1 MLNSGADVEDISLQ
15 SKIDVLSE
23 EQVLI
28 QDSAVAFIAG
38 DPELKRV
45 RANRFAQP
53 GFDRALWR
61 EVAAAGWLGFLVPEE
76 EGGVGLGF
84 ADLSLVL
91 IQLGK
96 GLTPVP
102 FVATAVLAARIL
114 GRADDAAL
122 RAELLPRLI
131 GGDWLPALAWQEAR
145 ATLDANA
152 RQVVCNGGTLNGR
165 KRFVPDAGGADAFI
179 VSAAEAGG
187 TALYL
192 VDRDAPGLT
201 LEFEQRVD
209 GGFFGHLQLVDT
221 PVGARLVGPERGE
234 AALAA
239 ALDEARF
246 AASAELLGVMTRAL
260 EISVDYLKQRVQFD
274 KPIGSFQALQHKAV
288 DLFIQS
294 EVARS
299 VVLQTAALF
308 DADADARRR
317 AVAASQVK
325 ARCSDAALKIGKEA
339 IQLHGGIGYTD
350 EANIGLY
357 LKKAMYLGAWLGSAS
372 AHRARYADLT
382 LGAAQ

>member
-1 MLNSGADVEDISLQ
+1 MEDISLQ

-23 EQVLI
+23 DQRLI
-28 QDSAVAFIAG
+28 QDSAVAFIAA
-38 DPELKRV
+38 DAELKRV
-45 RANRFAQP
+45 RANRFVQP
-53 GFDRALWR
+53 GFDRGLWS
-61 EVAAAGWLGFLVPEE
+61 EVAEAGWLGFVIPEE
-76 EGGVGLGF
+76 HGGVGLGF
-84 ADLSLVL
+84 SDLALVL

-102 FVATAVLAARIL
+102 FVATAVLAAGAL
-114 GRADDAAL
+114 SRAWDTGLRDDY
-122 RAELLPRLI
+122 LPRLI
-131 GGDWLPALAWQEAR
+131 SGEWLPALAWQEAR
-145 ATLDANA
+145 AGLDAA
-152 RQVVCNGGTLNGR
+152 AHQLVCRAGRLSGR
-165 KRFVPDAGGADAFI
+165 KLFVPDAGGADAFI

-209 GGFFGHLQLVDT
+209 GGFFGHLQLADT
-221 PVGARLVGPERGE
+221 PVSGCLAGPDQGE
-234 AALAA
+234 AVVAA
-239 ALDEARF
+239 ALEEARL

-260 EISVDYLKQRVQFD
+260 EITVDYLKQRVQFD

-294 EVARS
+294 EISRS

-308 DADADARRR
+308 DRDTDSRRR

-325 ARCSDAALKIGKEA
+325 ARCSDAALKIGKDA

-357 LKKAMYLGAWLGSAS
+357 LKKAMVLGAWLGSAS
-372 AHRARYADLT
+372 AHRARYAELT

>member
-1 MLNSGADVEDISLQ
+1 MEDISLQ
-15 SKIDVLSE
+15 AKIDVLTE

-28 QDSAVAFIAG
+28 QDSAVAFIAR
-38 DPELKRV
+38 DPELKQV
-45 RANRFAQP
+45 RASRFVQP
-53 GFDRALWR
+53 GFDRVLWR
-61 EVAAAGWLGFLVPEE
+61 EIAEAGWLGFLVAEG

-84 ADLSLVL
+84 ADLALVA

-96 GLTPVP
+96 GLVPVP
-102 FVATAVLAARIL
+102 FAAAAVLAARTL
-114 GRADDAAL
+114 TRADDAAL

-145 ATLDANA
+145 ASLDPTA
-152 RQVVCNGGTLNGR
+152 REVVCANGRLNGG
-165 KRFVPDAGGADAFI
+165 KCFVPDAGGADAFI

-192 VDRDAPGLT
+192 VERDAPGVT
-201 LEFEQRVD
+201 LAFEQRVD
-209 GGFFGHLQLVDT
+209 GGFFADIRFADT
-221 PVGARLVGPERGE
+221 PVGARLVAPERG
-234 AALAA
+234 AAVLAA

-246 AASAELLGVMTRAL
+246 AVSAELLGVMTRAL

-294 EVARS
+294 EVSRS

-308 DADADARRR
+308 DGDADAERR

-325 ARCSDAALKIGKEA
+325 ARCSDAALRIGKDA

-372 AHRARYADLT
+372 AHRARYAELT
-382 LGAAQ
+382 LGGAQ

>member
-1 MLNSGADVEDISLQ
+1 MEDISLQ
-15 SKIDVLSE
+15 AKIDVLTE

-28 QDSAVAFIAG
+28 QDSAIAFIAR
-38 DPELKRV
+38 DPELKQA
-45 RANRFAQP
+45 RASRFVQP

-61 EVAAAGWLGFLVPEE
+61 EIADAGWLGFLVAEE

-84 ADLSLVL
+84 ADLALVL

-96 GLTPVP
+96 GLVPVP
-102 FVATAVLAARIL
+102 FVATAVLAARTL
-114 GRADDAAL
+114 TRADAAAL

-145 ATLDANA
+145 ASLDPAA
-152 RQVVCNGGTLNGR
+152 RDVVCANGRLNGR
-165 KRFVPDAGGADAFI
+165 KLFVPDAGGADAFI

-192 VDRDAPGLT
+192 VERDAPGLT

-209 GGFFGHLQLVDT
+209 GGFFAQVRFADT
-221 PVGARLVGPERGE
+221 PVGTRLVAPERG
-234 AALAA
+234 AAVLAA

-260 EISVDYLKQRVQFD
+260 EITVDYLKQRVQFD

-294 EVARS
+294 EISRS

-325 ARCSDAALKIGKEA
+325 ARCADAALKIGKDA

-357 LKKAMYLGAWLGSAS
+357 LKKAMVLGSWLGSAS
-372 AHRARYADLT
+372 AHRARYAELT